1 MTAILSDEH
10 GPMESSQNS
19 IDKAKSIFRAHGG
32 LLRTSQAIRLGIH
45 PRTLYEMRDT
55 GVVDRLGRGVYRLA
69 GLPVLGDPDLAA
81 VAVNV
86 PQGVIC
92 LISALSLHEIT
103 TQVPHEVYVALQ
115 RGTTKPRLD
124 YPPIR
129 LFWFSGAAFEKGV
142 ATQMRDGILVR
153 VYTAEKTLADCF
165 KYRHKIGID
174 VAVESMRLYLKTKP
188 LKVDELLRFAR
199 VCRVEKVMRPYL
211 EALV

>member
-1 MTAILSDEH
+1 MK
-10 GPMESSQNS
+10 SSPNS
-19 IDKAKSIFRAHGG
+19 IDKATAIFRKHGG
-32 LLRTSQAIRLGIH
+32 LLRTSQAIGLGIH
-45 PRTLYEMRDT
+45 PRTLYEMRDA

-69 GLPVLGDPDLAA
+69 SLSVLSDPDLAA

-92 LISALSLHEIT
+92 LISALALHEIT
-103 TQVPHEVYVALQ
+103 TQVPHEVYVALR
-115 RGTTKPRLD
+115 RGTTKPRLE
-124 YPPIR
+124 YPPVR
-129 LFWFSGAAFEKGV
+129 LFWFSGAAFDEGIV
-142 ATQMRDGILVR
+142 TQRRDGISVR

-165 KYRHKIGID
+165 KYRKKIGID
-174 VAVESMRLYLKTKP
+174 IAVEAMRLYLEIKP